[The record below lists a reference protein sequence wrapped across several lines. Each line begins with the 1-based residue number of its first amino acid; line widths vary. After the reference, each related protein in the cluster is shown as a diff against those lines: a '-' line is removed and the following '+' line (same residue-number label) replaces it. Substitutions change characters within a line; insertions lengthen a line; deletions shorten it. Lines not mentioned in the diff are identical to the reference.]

1 MPKTKEISE
10 YIKINHFNIIDNIM
24 VLNQDKG
31 KIYYLKIKRGT
42 VDAIIK
48 TDEDEEV
55 GIKYLDEG
63 DMIKIKG
70 IESED
75 NKINIKKIYIKT
87 KYLFNTES
95 SEDLDFY

>member
-1 MPKTKEISE
+1 MTKTREISK
-10 YIKINHFNIIDNIM
+10 YIKIKEFNIIDNKM
-24 VLNQDKG
+24 VLNEEEG
-31 KIYYLKIKRGT
+31 KKYFINIKRGS
-42 VDAIIK
+42 VDVIIK
-48 TDEDEEV
+48 TDEGEDV
-55 GIKYLDEG
+55 GLNYLEAG

-70 IESED
+70 IENED